1 VGAFVKGSRQIVDHS
16 GSLSWFTNTNNST
29 FSVPSN
35 LFGTMR
41 RNQLFSPGYEDV
53 DFSVFKDGHITE
65 RIAAQFRVEMFNL
78 LNHTNLAPPDSSYS
92 DGGFGNITTTIGNYN
107 GAPGI
112 GPGEPFNTQF
122 ALKILF

>member
-1 VGAFVKGSRQIVDHS
+1 MNNPSSQTITAPVNAYGTIARN
-16 GSLSWFTNTNNST
+16 SLY
-29 FSVPSN
+29 
-35 LFGTMR
+35 G
-41 RNQLFSPGYEDV
+41 PGYEDV
-53 DFSVFKDGHITE
+53 DFSIFKDGHVTE

-78 LNHTNLAPPDSSYS
+78 LNHTNLAPPDSTLS
-92 DGGFGNITTTIGNYN
+92 DSGFGTITTTIGNYN